1 MHPNV
6 NKPKSLA
13 ARAVSGPV
21 FLSFYEIIVR
31 FFSFFCQN
39 ANETGSN
46 KQDRQDQINT
56 KQDNRFQL
64 VKKKK
69 TTTTTTTQVSTA
81 SNTKWTAKKRTSYVF
96 LIFY

>member
-13 ARAVSGPV
+13 ARTVSGPI

-31 FFSFFCQN
+31 LFSFFCQD
-39 ANETGSN
+39 ANETGSSCARIGFN
-46 KQDRQDQINT
+46 LSKT
-56 KQDNRFQL
+56 T
-64 VKKKK
+64 

-81 SNTKWTAKKRTSYVF
+81 SNTKWTPKKRTSYVF
-96 LIFY
+96 FIFY

>member
-13 ARAVSGPV
+13 GRTVSRPT

-31 FFSFFCQN
+31 FFSFFCQD

-46 KQDRQDQINT
+46 CGIIGFN
-56 KQDNRFQL
+56 L
-64 VKKKK
+64 SKKKQK
-69 TTTTTTTQVSTA
+69 QTTTTTTTTQVSTA
-81 SNTKWTAKKRTSYVF
+81 SNTTSTAKKRTSYVF
-96 LIFY
+96 FIF